1 MRAVVIAANRFAAL
15 AALLAA
21 VSAAA
26 ADNSR
31 FARVDTD
38 RNGTLSRAEV
48 ERGRPKL
55 APHFDEIDRNHDGK
69 LSPDELERWSRKRDA
84 AKQSGG
90 FAEHFRRADADGD
103 GGLTRTE
110 ADKALPAA
118 RREIRPHRHEPRRQA
133 HRGRAAAILRR
144 AAVGA
149 RKAVRRLT

>member
-1 MRAVVIAANRFAAL
+1 MRAAVLAANRFAAL

-21 VSAAA
+21 VSATA

-69 LSPDELERWSRKRDA
+69 LSPDELERWPRKRVA

-110 ADKALPAA
+110 ADKALPRLGGKFDRIDTNHDGKLTAD
-118 RREIRPHRHEPRRQA
+118 E
-133 HRGRAAAILRR
+133 LRR
-144 AAVGA
+144 YFDAQRSARGKPSGA
-149 RKAVRRLT
+149 